1 MLRHSSSSSAFL
13 SALACGTMLFV
24 SLRAQQPP
32 APAQPPTPPAEQ
44 PTPPAQQPTPRPA
57 EEGRGGQRGGERG
70 APPAGQPAAPPAKP
84 LVPVA
89 TNTVN
94 ANPDAYYGQGVTIT
108 AAVDQV
114 LSKSAFAVDQRRVA
128 GAPAPSKPTD
138 VLVLVPNLQS
148 PVDPKSYVTVMGEL
162 VKFDPAE
169 VAKKA
174 KDYKLDLP
182 PDVIAKYTGRPAL
195 IANSVIT
202 DKFVDLAKRLPPPM
216 TADEE
221 TLSKVM
227 KQLPP
232 ALAALRTAVDG
243 SKTEDANKN
252 AAVLKQGFTDIEAFW
267 KPKKPDATQ
276 WAHDARVK
284 VEGIQAAIT
293 AGKWDEAKAAVP
305 AVQQACGTC
314 HNAYRER
321 FDDGSFRIKKPATG
335 TGGQ

>member
-1 MLRHSSSSSAFL
+1 MVRPSISAGAYL
-13 SALACGTMLFV
+13 SALVCSTLLFV
-24 SLRAQQPP
+24 SVRAQQPQTP
-32 APAQPPTPPAEQ
+32 PAQPPTTPPAEQ
-44 PTPPAQQPTPRPA
+44 PA
-57 EEGRGGQRGGERG
+57 GRGGQRGERG
-70 APPAGQPAAPPAKP
+70 GQPAGQQQPAAPAAKP

-108 AAVDQV
+108 AAVEQV

-138 VLVLVPNLQS
+138 VLVLVPTLQS

-169 VAKKA
+169 IAKKA

-182 PDVIAKYTGRPAL
+182 ADVIAKYNGRPAL
-195 IANSVIT
+195 IAHSVIT

-221 TLSKVM
+221 ALSKVM
-227 KQLPP
+227 KPLPP
-232 ALAALRTAVDG
+232 ALAALRTAVEA
-243 SKTEDANKN
+243 SKPEDATKN

-276 WAHDARVK
+276 WAHDARMK
-284 VEGIQAAIT
+284 VESIQAAIT
-293 AGKWDEAKAAVP
+293 AGKWDDAKAAVP

-314 HNAYRER
+314 HNTYRER
-321 FDDGSFRIKKPATG
+321 FDDGSFRIK
-335 TGGQ
+335 TGGPGEIKN

>member
-1 MLRHSSSSSAFL
+1 MVRPSISSTAL
-13 SALACGTMLFV
+13 VSALACSVVLFV
-24 SLRAQQPP
+24 SVGAQQPP
-32 APAQPPTPPAEQ
+32 AAPASQQPGQ
-44 PTPPAQQPTPRPA
+44 PPAQQPSGQRQPDQPA
-57 EEGRGGQRGGERG
+57 GRGGQRGGRG
-70 APPAGQPAAPPAKP
+70 GETAGQPPAAPAAKP

-94 ANPDAYYGQGVTIT
+94 ANPDVYYGQGVTIT
-108 AAVDQV
+108 AAVEQV

-128 GAPAPSKPTD
+128 GAPAPTKPTD
-138 VLVLVPNLQS
+138 VLVLVPTLQS

-182 PDVIAKYTGRPAL
+182 PDALAKYNGRPAL
-195 IANSVIT
+195 IATSVIT

-227 KQLPP
+227 KQFPP

-243 SKTEDANKN
+243 SKAEDANKQ
-252 AAVLKQGFTDIEAFW
+252 AAVLRQGFADTEAFW

-284 VEGIQAAIT
+284 VEGIQAAIA
-293 AGKWDEAKAAVP
+293 AGKWEDAKAAVP
-305 AVQQACGTC
+305 AVQQVCGTC
-314 HNAYRER
+314 HNVYRDR
-321 FDDGSFRIKKPATG
+321 FDDGSFRIKI
-335 TGGQ
+335 GGGGN

>member
-1 MLRHSSSSSAFL
+1 MFGRSSSSSAFL
-13 SALACGTMLFV
+13 SALACSALLFV
-24 SLRAQQPP
+24 SLRAQQPA
-32 APAQPPTPPAEQ
+32 APST
-44 PTPPAQQPTPRPA
+44 QQPAPRPA
-57 EEGRGGQRGGERG
+57 EEGRGQRGERG
-70 APPAGQPAAPPAKP
+70 GQPAGQPAPPAKP

-94 ANPDAYYGQGVTIT
+94 ANPDVYYGQGVTIT

-128 GAPAPSKPTD
+128 GAPAPAKPTD
-138 VLVLVPNLQS
+138 VLVLVPTLQS

-174 KDYKLDLP
+174 KDYKIDLP
-182 PDVIAKYTGRPAL
+182 PDVITKYTGRPAL
-195 IANSVIT
+195 IATSVIT

-232 ALAALRTAVDG
+232 ALAAMRTAVDG
-243 SKTEDANKN
+243 SKVEDANKN
-252 AAVLKQGFTDIEAFW
+252 LAVLKQGFTDIEAFW

-276 WAHDARVK
+276 WARDARVK
-284 VEGIQAAIT
+284 VEGIQAAVA
-293 AGKWDEAKAAVP
+293 AGKWEDAKAAVP

-321 FDDGSFRIKKPATG
+321 FDDGSFRIKTTG
-335 TGGQ
+335 PGSRN

>member
-1 MLRHSSSSSAFL
+1 MVRPSITSGAFL
-13 SALACGTMLFV
+13 SACACTTLLFV
-24 SLRAQQPP
+24 SVE
-32 APAQPPTPPAEQ
+32 AQPPQTAPTQPAGTPAEQ
-44 PTPPAQQPTPRPA
+44 PAGRAGQRG
-57 EEGRGGQRGGERG
+57 ERGGQPGGQ
-70 APPAGQPAAPPAKP
+70 QPAAPAAKP

-108 AAVDQV
+108 AAVEQV

-128 GAPAPSKPTD
+128 GAPAPTRPTD
-138 VLVLVPNLQS
+138 VLVLVPTLQS

-169 VAKKA
+169 IAKKA

-182 PDVIAKYTGRPAL
+182 ADVIAKYNGRPAL

-221 TLSKVM
+221 ALSKVM
-227 KQLPP
+227 KPLPP
-232 ALAALRTAVDG
+232 ALAALRTAVDA
-243 SKTEDANKN
+243 SKPEDATKN
-252 AAVLKQGFTDIEAFW
+252 AAVLKQGFADIEAFW
-267 KPKKPDATQ
+267 KPKKQDATQ

-284 VEGIQAAIT
+284 VEGIQAAIA
-293 AGKWDEAKAAVP
+293 AGKWEDAKAAVP

-314 HNAYRER
+314 HTSYRER
-321 FDDGSFRIKKPATG
+321 FDDGSFRIKTSGP
-335 TGGQ
+335 GGQN

>member
-1 MLRHSSSSSAFL
+1 MLRPSSSSSAFL
-13 SALACGTMLFV
+13 SALACSALLFV

-32 APAQPPTPPAEQ
+32 APAQQ

-84 LVPVA
+84 LIPVA

-94 ANPDAYYGQGVTIT
+94 TNPDAYYGQGVTIT

-174 KDYKLDLP
+174 KDYKIDLP
-182 PDVIAKYTGRPAL
+182 PDAIAKYTGRPAL
-195 IANSVIT
+195 IATSVIT

-216 TADEE
+216 TAEEE

-227 KQLPP
+227 KPLPP

-335 TGGQ
+335 TGGQQ